1 MLPLAGVKV
10 VEIAQ
15 NLAGP
20 YAAEILAM
28 LGAEVVKIERPEGDD
43 ARGWGP
49 PFVDGIATSFH
60 AVNRNK
66 RSVALDLKDRQA
78 VAWLKEFVRTRDI
91 LIQNMRPGSLEAMGL
106 GAEALR
112 ALNPRLIYCNL
123 HAFGAKGP
131 MALKPGYEP
140 IVQAFAGMFSMNGT
154 ADGPPARVGMQ
165 VLDLGTGVWAAL
177 GCLAALQRRHA
188 TGEGCVVDTSL
199 LETGLGWM
207 AQHITGFNA
216 TGRQPPRDRTGNPK
230 LIVFQAFDT
239 ADGEIVVAA
248 ANDRLFARFCAV
260 LGHPEWGEDPR
271 FATNRDR
278 IAHREILI
286 PMLAAAMRTRS
297 SAAWEAAL
305 EAAGIPCSPI
315 HDIAAVKAH
324 PQTQALG
331 ILQPMPGYALE
342 GVGLPVSFDGARP
355 PVRQGAPKLGEANA
369 ALGAPPPGRRPAFG

>member
-1 MLPLAGVKV
+1 MLPLTGVRV
-10 VEIAQ
+10 LEIAQ

-20 YAAEILAM
+20 YAAEILGM
-28 LGAEVVKIERPEGDD
+28 LGAEVVKVERPEGDD

-49 PFVDGIATSFH
+49 PFVEGTATSFLS
-60 AVNRNK
+60 VNRNK
-66 RSVALDLKDRQA
+66 RSVALDLKDPQA
-78 VAWLKEFVRTRDI
+78 VAWVKAFVADCDI
-91 LIQNMRPGSLEAMGL
+91 LVQNMRPGSLDAMGL
-106 GAEALR
+106 GAAALR
-112 ALNPRLIYCNL
+112 AVNPRLIHCSL
-123 HAFGAKGP
+123 HAFGGWGP
-131 MALKPGYEP
+131 KALHPGYEP

-177 GCLAALQRRHA
+177 GCLAALQRRHL

-271 FATNRDR
+271 FRTNKDR
-278 IAHREILI
+278 IAQREVIVPL
-286 PMLAAAMRTRS
+286 LAAAMRTRPN
-297 SAAWEAAL
+297 AAWERLL
-305 EAAGIPCSPI
+305 EEAGIPASPI
-315 HDIAAVKAH
+315 HDIAAVTAH
-324 PQTQALG
+324 PQVRALG
-331 ILQPMPGYALE
+331 MLQPFPGAGGLE

-355 PVRQGAPKLGEANA
+355 AVRQGAPALGEANA
-369 ALGAPPPGRRPAFG
+369 ALGAPSPKG

>member
-1 MLPLAGVKV
+1 MLPLQGVRV
-10 VEIAQ
+10 VEVAQ

-20 YAAEILAM
+20 YAAEILGM

-43 ARGWGP
+43 CRGWGP
-49 PFVDGIATSFH
+49 PFVAGIATSFH

-66 RSVALDLKDRQA
+66 RSVVLDLKDPRA
-78 VAWLKEFVRTRDI
+78 VAWLKDFVRGRDI
-91 LIQNMRPGSLEAMGL
+91 LVQNMRPGSLAAMGL
-106 GAEALR
+106 GAAALR
-112 ALNPRLIYCNL
+112 AINPRLIYCNL
-123 HAFGAKGP
+123 HGFGGWGP
-131 MALKPGYEP
+131 KALHPGYEP
-140 IVQAFAGMFSMNGT
+140 TVQAFAGMFSMNGT

-177 GCLAALQRRHA
+177 GCLAALHRRQA

-207 AQHITGFNA
+207 AQHITGFNV

-271 FATNRDR
+271 FRTNRDR
-278 IAHREILI
+278 IAHRAVIVPLLE
-286 PMLAAAMRTRS
+286 AAMRTRT
-297 SAAWEAAL
+297 SAAWEALL
-305 EAAGIPCSPI
+305 EDAGIPASPI
-315 HDIAAVKAH
+315 HDIAAASAH
-324 PQTQALG
+324 PQVQALG
-331 ILQPMPGYALE
+331 IVQPMGDYGFE

-355 PVRQGAPKLGEANA
+355 PVRAGAPTLGEANA
-369 ALGAPPPGRRPAFG
+369 ALGAPGRGD

>member
-1 MLPLAGVKV
+1 MLPLQGVRV
-10 VEIAQ
+10 LEVAQ

-20 YAAEILAM
+20 YAGEILGL
-28 LGAEVVKIERPEGDD
+28 LGAEVVKVERPEGDD

-49 PFVDGIATSFH
+49 PFVDGVATSFH

-66 RSVALDLKDRQA
+66 RSVALDLRSA
-78 VAWLKEFVRTRDI
+78 EALAWLKGFVRGCDI
-91 LIQNMRPGSLEAMGL
+91 FVQNMRPGSLEAMGL

-112 ALNPRLIYCNL
+112 GINPRLIYCNL
-123 HAFGAKGP
+123 HAFGATGP

-177 GCLAALQRRHA
+177 GCLAALQRRHQ
-188 TGEGCVVDTSL
+188 TGGGAVVDTSL

-248 ANDRLFARFCAV
+248 ANDRLFARFCAA
-260 LGHPEWGEDPR
+260 LGRPDWGADPR
-271 FATNRDR
+271 FRTNKDR
-278 IAHREILI
+278 IAHREILL
-286 PMLAAAMRTRS
+286 PMLEETMRQRGS
-297 SAAWEAAL
+297 EEWAAAL
-305 EAAGIPCSPI
+305 EAAGVPCAPVN
-315 HDIAAVKAH
+315 DIGEVAASEQLAAV
-324 PQTQALG
+324 G
-331 ILQPMPGYALE
+331 IVQDLPESGVRV
-342 GVGLPVSFDGARP
+342 VGLPISFDRARP
-355 PVRQGAPKLGEANA
+355 RSALPAPRLGEHTAE
-369 ALGAPPPGRRPAFG
+369 LLKR

>member
-1 MLPLAGVKV
+1 MLPLEGVKV

-28 LGAEVVKIERPEGDD
+28 LGAEVVKVERPEGDD

-49 PFVDGIATSFH
+49 PFVEGTATSFH

-66 RSVALDLKDRQA
+66 RSVALDLKDPRA
-78 VAWLKEFVRTRDI
+78 VAWLKNFVRGRDI
-91 LIQNMRPGSLEAMGL
+91 LVQNMRPGSLEAMGL

-112 ALNPRLIYCNL
+112 AINPRLIYCNL
-123 HAFGAKGP
+123 HAFGAAGP
-131 MALKPGYEP
+131 KALHPGYEP

-154 ADGPPARVGMQ
+154 ADAPPARVGMQ

-260 LGHPEWGEDPR
+260 LGHREWGEDPR
-271 FATNRDR
+271 FRTNRDR
-278 IAHREILI
+278 IAHREVIVPL
-286 PMLAAAMRTRS
+286 LSAAMRRRT
-297 SAAWEAAL
+297 SAEWESLL
-305 EAAGIPCSPI
+305 EEAGIPASPI

-324 PQTQALG
+324 PQVRALG
-331 ILQPMPGYALE
+331 ILRPMGEVALE
-342 GVGLPVSFDGARP
+342 GVALPVSFGGERP
-355 PVRQGAPKLGEANA
+355 PVRSGAPALGEANA
-369 ALGAPPPGRRPAFG
+369 ALGAPRPKE

>member
-1 MLPLAGVKV
+1 MLPLEGVKV

-28 LGAEVVKIERPEGDD
+28 LGAEVVKVERPEGDD

-49 PFVDGIATSFH
+49 PFVDGVATSFH

-66 RSVALDLKDRQA
+66 RSVALDLKDPRA
-78 VAWLKEFVRTRDI
+78 VAWLKGFVRGRDI
-91 LIQNMRPGSLEAMGL
+91 LVQNMRPGSLEAMGL

-112 ALNPRLIYCNL
+112 ATNPRLIYCNL
-123 HAFGAKGP
+123 HAFGAAGP
-131 MALKPGYEP
+131 KALHPGYEP
-140 IVQAFAGMFSMNGT
+140 TVQAFAGMFSMNGT

-207 AQHITGFNA
+207 AQHITGHNA

-271 FATNRDR
+271 FRTNRDR
-278 IAHREILI
+278 IAHREVIVPL
-286 PMLAAAMRTRS
+286 LSEAMRGRT
-297 SAAWEAAL
+297 SAEWEALL
-305 EAAGIPCSPI
+305 ERAGIPASPI

-324 PQTQALG
+324 PQVRALD
-331 ILQPMPGYALE
+331 ILRPMGEVALE
-342 GVGLPVSFDGARP
+342 GVALPVSFGGERP
-355 PVRQGAPKLGEANA
+355 PIRSGAPALGEANA
-369 ALGAPPPGRRPAFG
+369 ALGAPKPPAA

>member
-1 MLPLAGVKV
+1 MLPLEGVKV

-20 YAAEILAM
+20 YAAEILGM

-66 RSVALDLKDRQA
+66 RSVALDLKDPRA
-78 VAWLKEFVRTRDI
+78 VAWLKEFIRGQDVF
-91 LIQNMRPGSLEAMGL
+91 IQNMRPGSLEAMGL

-112 ALNPRLIYCNL
+112 ALNPRLIHCSL
-123 HAFGAKGP
+123 HGFGAKGP
-131 MALKPGYEP
+131 KALHPGYEP
-140 IVQAFAGMFSMNGT
+140 TVQAFAGMFSMNGT
-154 ADGPPARVGMQ
+154 ADGPPSRVGMQ

-207 AQHITGFNA
+207 AQHITGYNV

-248 ANDRLFARFCAV
+248 ANDRLFAKFCRV

-271 FATNRDR
+271 FRTNRDR
-278 IAHREILI
+278 IAHREVIVPL
-286 PMLAAAMRTRS
+286 LAEAMRGKT
-297 SAAWEAAL
+297 SAEWEALL
-305 EAAGIPCSPI
+305 EEAGIPASPI

-324 PQTQALG
+324 PHVQALG
-331 ILQPMPGYALE
+331 MFQRMGEHDLE

-355 PVRQGAPKLGEANA
+355 PVRSGAPRLAEANA
-369 ALGAPPPGRRPAFG
+369 ALGAPVPKGGA

>member
-1 MLPLAGVKV
+1 MLPLEGIKV

-20 YAAEILAM
+20 YAAEILGM
-28 LGAEVVKIERPEGDD
+28 LGAEVVKIERPGGDD

-49 PFVDGIATSFH
+49 PFVDGVATSFH

-66 RSVALDLKDRQA
+66 RSVALDLKDPKA
-78 VAWLKEFVRTRDI
+78 VAWLREFVRGADI
-91 LIQNMRPGSLEAMGL
+91 LVQNMRPGSLDALGL
-106 GAEALR
+106 GAGALR

-123 HAFGAKGP
+123 HAFGARGP
-131 MALKPGYEP
+131 MARAPGYEP
-140 IVQAFAGMFSMNGT
+140 IVQAFAGMFSVNGT
-154 ADGPPARVGMQ
+154 ADGPPSRVGMQ

-177 GCLAALQRRHA
+177 GCLAALQRRQA

-207 AQHITGFNA
+207 AQHIAGFGA

-260 LGHPEWGEDPR
+260 LGHPEWGADPR
-271 FATNRDR
+271 FGTNRDR
-278 IAHREILI
+278 IAHRDLLV
-286 PMLAAAMRTRS
+286 PMLAEAMRART
-297 SAAWEAAL
+297 SAEWEAAL

-315 HDIAAVKAH
+315 HDIAAATAH
-324 PQTQALG
+324 PQVRALG
-331 ILQPMPGYALE
+331 ILQPVPGVALE

-355 PVRQGAPKLGEANA
+355 PVRRGAPALGEANA
-369 ALGAPPPGRRPAFG
+369 ALGAPPPG

>member
-1 MLPLAGVKV
+1 MLPLEGVRV

-20 YAAEILAM
+20 YAAEILGM

-43 ARGWGP
+43 CRGWGP
-49 PFVDGIATSFH
+49 PFVEDIATSFH

-66 RSVALDLKDRQA
+66 RSVVLDLKEPRA
-78 VAWLKEFVRTRDI
+78 VEWLKDFVRSRDI
-91 LIQNMRPGSLEAMGL
+91 LVQNMRPGSLDAMGL
-106 GAEALR
+106 SAAVLR
-112 ALNPRLIYCNL
+112 AINPRLIYCSL
-123 HAFGAKGP
+123 HAFGAVGP
-131 MALKPGYEP
+131 KALHPGYEP
-140 IVQAFAGMFSMNGT
+140 ICQAFAGMFSMNGT
-154 ADGPPARVGMQ
+154 ADGPAARVGMQ

-248 ANDRLFARFCAV
+248 ANDRLFAKFCAV
-260 LGHPEWGEDPR
+260 LGHPEWGADPR
-271 FATNRDR
+271 FRTNRDR
-278 IAHREILI
+278 IAHREVIV
-286 PMLAAAMRTRS
+286 PMLDAVMRTQPN
-297 SAAWEAAL
+297 AEWERLL
-305 EAAGIPCSPI
+305 EEAGIPASPI

-324 PQTQALG
+324 PQVQALG
-331 ILQPMPGYALE
+331 ILQPMGRFDLE
-342 GVGLPVSFDGARP
+342 GVGLPVSFDGRRP
-355 PVRQGAPKLGEANA
+355 AVRAGAPLLGEANA
-369 ALGAPPPGRRPAFG
+369 SLGAPVASRR

>member
-1 MLPLAGVKV
+1 MLPLEGVKV

-28 LGAEVVKIERPEGDD
+28 LGAEVVKVERPEGDD

-49 PFVDGIATSFH
+49 PFVEGTATSFH

-66 RSVALDLKDRQA
+66 RSVALDLKDPRA
-78 VAWLKEFVRTRDI
+78 VAWLKDFVRGRDI
-91 LIQNMRPGSLEAMGL
+91 LVQNMRPGSLEAMGL

-112 ALNPRLIYCNL
+112 AINPRLIYCNL
-123 HAFGAKGP
+123 HAFGAAGP
-131 MALKPGYEP
+131 KALHPGYEP

-154 ADGPPARVGMQ
+154 ADAPPARVGMQ

-260 LGHPEWGEDPR
+260 LGHREWGEDPR
-271 FATNRDR
+271 FRTNRDR
-278 IAHREILI
+278 IAHREVIVPL
-286 PMLAAAMRTRS
+286 LSAAMRRRT
-297 SAAWEAAL
+297 SAEWESLL
-305 EAAGIPCSPI
+305 EEAGIPASPI

-324 PQTQALG
+324 PQVRALG
-331 ILQPMPGYALE
+331 ILRPMGEVALE
-342 GVGLPVSFDGARP
+342 GVALPVSFGGERP
-355 PVRQGAPKLGEANA
+355 PVRSGAPALGEANA
-369 ALGAPPPGRRPAFG
+369 ALGAPRPKE

>member
-1 MLPLAGVKV
+1 MLPLEGATV

-28 LGAEVVKIERPEGDD
+28 LGADVVKIERPEGDD

-66 RSVALDLKDRQA
+66 RSVALDLKDPKA
-78 VAWLKEFVRTRDI
+78 VAWLKDFIRTRDI
-91 LIQNMRPGSLEAMGL
+91 FVQNMRPGSLEAMGL

-112 ALNPRLIYCNL
+112 AINPRLIYCNL
-123 HAFGAKGP
+123 HAFGARGP

-154 ADGPPARVGMQ
+154 ADGPPSRVGMQ

-207 AQHITGFNA
+207 AQHITGYNV

-248 ANDRLFARFCAV
+248 ANDRLFAKFCAV
-260 LGHPEWGEDPR
+260 LGHPEWGTDPR
-271 FATNRDR
+271 FRTNRDR
-278 IAHREILI
+278 IAHREIIVPL
-286 PMLAAAMRTRS
+286 LSEAMRTRS
-297 SAAWEAAL
+297 SAEWEAAL

-315 HDIAAVKAH
+315 HDIAAVKAN
-324 PQTQALG
+324 PQVQALE
-331 ILQPMPGYALE
+331 IFQPMPGYALE

-355 PVRQGAPKLGEANA
+355 PVRQGAPALGEANTT
-369 ALGAPPPGRRPAFG
+369 LGAPRPAGRRA

>member
-1 MLPLAGVKV
+1 MLPLEGVKV

-28 LGAEVVKIERPEGDD
+28 LGAEVVKVERPEGDD

-49 PFVDGIATSFH
+49 PFVDGVATSFH

-66 RSVALDLKDRQA
+66 RSVALDLKDPRA
-78 VAWLKEFVRTRDI
+78 VAWLKGFVRGRDI
-91 LIQNMRPGSLEAMGL
+91 LVQNMRPGSLEAMGL

-112 ALNPRLIYCNL
+112 ATNPRLIYCNL
-123 HAFGAKGP
+123 HAFGAAGP
-131 MALKPGYEP
+131 KALHPGYEP

-207 AQHITGFNA
+207 AQHITGYNA

-271 FATNRDR
+271 FRTNRDR
-278 IAHREILI
+278 IAHREVIVPL
-286 PMLAAAMRTRS
+286 LSEAMRGRT
-297 SAAWEAAL
+297 SAEWEALL
-305 EAAGIPCSPI
+305 ERAGIPASPI

-324 PQTQALG
+324 PQVRALD
-331 ILQPMPGYALE
+331 ILRPMGEVALE
-342 GVGLPVSFDGARP
+342 GVALPVSFGGERP
-355 PVRQGAPKLGEANA
+355 PIRSGAPALGEANA
-369 ALGAPPPGRRPAFG
+369 ALGAPKPPAA